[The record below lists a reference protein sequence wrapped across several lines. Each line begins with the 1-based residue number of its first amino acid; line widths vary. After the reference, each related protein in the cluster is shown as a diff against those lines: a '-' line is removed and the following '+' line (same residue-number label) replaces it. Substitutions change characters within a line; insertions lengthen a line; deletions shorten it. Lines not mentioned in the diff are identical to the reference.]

1 MNQSTQTGRHTLSS
15 SVPPL
20 FIKWFADIT
29 IGDIPLVGQEDRCD
43 GADVLQMEEAV
54 RWPPDR
60 PGQAAEGSREGE

>member
-43 GADVLQMEEAV
+43 GADVLVKRRSSTVASELT
-54 RWPPDR
+54 R
-60 PGQAAEGSREGE
+60 PSG